1 VTRIYDLYNQ
11 FMLKL
16 MDNLIASNPVSVG
29 LLDAI
34 QTIQN
39 GNSSVPHAKFEAVT
53 PEYIENLDA
62 LKSISMVESELQEKR

>member
-1 VTRIYDLYNQ
+1 
-11 FMLKL
+11 MLKL

-39 GNSSVPHAKFEAVT
+39 GSFSVSHAKSEAVT

-62 LKSISMVESELQEKR
+62 LKSISKEESELQEKR

>member
-1 VTRIYDLYNQ
+1 
-11 FMLKL
+11 MLKL

-34 QTIQN
+34 QTMHN
-39 GNSSVPHAKFEAVT
+39 GGNSTITKSTAAVT

-62 LKSISMVESELQEKR
+62 LKSISMV

>member
-1 VTRIYDLYNQ
+1 
-11 FMLKL
+11 MLKL

-39 GNSSVPHAKFEAVT
+39 GNSSVPNA
-53 PEYIENLDA
+53 
-62 LKSISMVESELQEKR
+62 